1 MNSSQIRCFL
11 DLSRTRNF
19 TKTAN
24 NLYLTQQAVS
34 RRIRS
39 LEDSLG
45 AALFVRSK
53 NDVRLTDAGLYYQSV
68 FTTVMEQFEE
78 FKKEADL
85 YYEILSS
92 SIKIGY
98 SEWLDRYGRIADGLT
113 AFHSAMPNIQTT
125 SDQMTN
131 RELFEALCNNKI
143 DIAIFS
149 SEQTPTNREL
159 VSTPIANEDI
169 RLFGPSKIV
178 EASPQDAYVRCWDLP
193 LIFTSSWEY
202 DYLEQS
208 LLGAETRKALGLLP
222 SRTKIVSDIASQFA
236 ELQFNN
242 VAAIGDYN
250 FGAYRRIQNLSS
262 VSLGVNSYI
271 CCVWRANSENP
282 LIQKFVNFM
291 QNYYGFQATDT

>member
-1 MNSSQIRCFL
+1 MNDSQIQCFL

-39 LEDSLG
+39 LEESLG
-45 AALFVRSK
+45 AALFVRSR
-53 NDVRLTDAGLYYQSV
+53 NEVRLTEAGLHYRSV
-68 FTTVMEQFEE
+68 FTTIMEQFEE
-78 FKKEADL
+78 FKSETDL
-85 YYEILSS
+85 YYEILGSR
-92 SIKIGY
+92 IKIGY
-98 SEWLDRYGRIADGLT
+98 SEWLDRYGRIADGLANFRST
-113 AFHSAMPNIQTT
+113 MLDIQIT

-131 RELFEALCNNKI
+131 RELFEALNNNRI

-149 SEQTPTNREL
+149 SEQAPNHREL

-169 RLFGPSKIV
+169 RLFGPTRIV
-178 EASPQDAYVRCWDLP
+178 ESLPQDAYIRCWDLP

-202 DYLEQS
+202 DYLEQV
-208 LLGAETRKALGLLP
+208 LLGAETRKELGLLP
-222 SRTKIVSDIASQFA
+222 TRTKIVSDIASQFA

-250 FGAYRRIQNLSS
+250 FGAYRHIQNLSS
-262 VSLGVNSYI
+262 VPLGVSSYI
-271 CCVWRANSENP
+271 CCVWKLNSENP
-282 LIQKFVNFM
+282 LIQKFINFM
-291 QNYYGFQATDT
+291 RNYYDFQEKET